1 MFIRRKGA
9 KLKKLD
15 LRAFLIAV
23 NQGEGNRAGDPGH
36 GFGYRNQGTIRV
48 FYRNHESPRFSLFH
62 APFLDK
68 KHPASNNEPMPGFS
82 PIIFVILGLVI
93 IALFILIIS
102 ISLRGKNSGDPQN
115 KKRRNK
121 FKNSEAMIRDATRRL
136 AQNPKDMNALSILAD
151 VYFNSGEWEKAQMAY
166 GTLMENSGAHPEVDE
181 FEATMRHGISA
192 ANLKRF
198 DDAYHSLG
206 LARTMRPDVFEI
218 NYNLGTIE
226 YNRKQ
231 YEKAIILLNMANQ
244 AQPDHLETRK
254 YLGMS
259 LFRIKKY
266 KEAIDKLKAVI
277 DQQMD
282 DKEAIYYL
290 AYCYFENGQLEMA
303 GNLFSHLRPDPNFG
317 PQASLMAGSIH
328 MKQKQYDEAQTDLE
342 IGLRHKQIKKEV
354 FLELHYRI
362 ASVFMKKPDIQEAM
376 RHMRAIHELD
386 PSYKDVDAQIKANA
400 ELSRNEYL
408 QTYLIG
414 APSDFVGLC
423 RRLSTTFFTKARTKV
438 LDIYVGEGDFSD
450 ILAEVETPAWEDLI
464 LFRFVRSTGAI
475 GELTL
480 RDLYT
485 KSKDL
490 KAGRAFCVTAGTFSE
505 TASKFV
511 EARSIDLVD
520 KDGLMKSLTKLQ
532 KMG

>member
-1 MFIRRKGA
+1 
-9 KLKKLD
+9 
-15 LRAFLIAV
+15 
-23 NQGEGNRAGDPGH
+23 
-36 GFGYRNQGTIRV
+36 
-48 FYRNHESPRFSLFH
+48 
-62 APFLDK
+62 
-68 KHPASNNEPMPGFS
+68 
-82 PIIFVILGLVI
+82 
-93 IALFILIIS
+93 
-102 ISLRGKNSGDPQN
+102 
-115 KKRRNK
+115 
-121 FKNSEAMIRDATRRL
+121 
-136 AQNPKDMNALSILAD
+136 MNALAILAD
-151 VYFNSGEWEKAQMAY
+151 VNFNNGEWEKALLAY
-166 GTLMENSGAHPEVDE
+166 GTLMENAGAHPEIDE

-192 ANLKRF
+192 ANLKRV
-198 DDAYHSLG
+198 DDAYHSLS
-206 LARTMRPDVFEI
+206 LARTMKPDVFEI
-218 NYNLGTIE
+218 NYNLGAIE

-259 LFRIKKY
+259 QFRIKRY
-266 KEAIDKLKAVI
+266 KDAIDKLKTVI

-290 AYCYFENGQLEMA
+290 AYCYFENSQLDMA
-303 GNLFSHLRPDPNFG
+303 VNLFSHLRPDPTFG

-328 MKQKQYDEAQTDLE
+328 LKQKMLDEAQMDFE
-342 IGLRHKQIKKEV
+342 IGLRHKQVKKEV
-354 FLELHYRI
+354 FLELHYRL
-362 ASVFMKKPDIQEAM
+362 ASAFLRKPDINEAM
-376 RHMRAIHELD
+376 RHLRAIHDIE
-386 PSYKDVDAQIKANA
+386 PNYKDVDAQLKANS

-414 APSDFVGLC
+414 APSDFVSLC
-423 RRLSTTFFTKARTKV
+423 RRLSTTFFAKARTKII
-438 LDIYVGEGDFSD
+438 DIYVGEGDYSD

-464 LFRFVRSTGAI
+464 LFRYIRSTGPI
-475 GELTL
+475 GELIL

-520 KDGLMKSLTKLQ
+520 KDGLLKSLTKLQ